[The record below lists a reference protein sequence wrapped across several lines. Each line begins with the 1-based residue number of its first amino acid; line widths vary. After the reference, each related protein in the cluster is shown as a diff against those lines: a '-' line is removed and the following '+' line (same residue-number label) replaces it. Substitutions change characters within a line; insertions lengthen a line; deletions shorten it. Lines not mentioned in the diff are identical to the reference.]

1 MDEIVWGAEIP
12 VNGVCPTWL
21 RTSDT
26 VDLKTSEGWRYSK
39 SGVAGDP
46 RTYSWTQADGTPCI
60 LSIRLRPDH
69 SYYTATTEGFTYW
82 PGGNEAPED
91 WDGGEVLLRDGC
103 LRSPHLRSSS
113 SIIGYRKRAETT
125 SIDDFT
131 RHLSTQIAELDRL
144 RKRETEL
151 IEANNALVERA
162 RKAERT
168 LRAIT
173 DLITQA
179 QP

>member
-1 MDEIVWGAEIP
+1 MDEIVWGDEIP
-12 VNGVCPTWL
+12 VNGVRPTWL
-21 RTSDT
+21 RGCDL

-39 SGVAGDP
+39 SGVSRDP
-46 RTYSWTQADGTPCI
+46 KRYSWAHVDGTPCI

-91 WDGGEVLLRDGC
+91 WDGGEVLLRRDGC
-103 LRSPHLRSSS
+103 LRSPHLR

-125 SIDDFT
+125 SIDDFA

-173 DLITQA
+173 DQITQA